1 MKSMNRSI
9 PVRILTAVGGLVLLA
24 LAAMV
29 VAEGFFGVPVTAQ
42 LTAFLAAGGALAV
55 LVKIV
60 AGLALV
66 VLAGCCVV
74 CALPARQPKQTGSIM
89 QKGANGPFGITVGA
103 IEKMVLAC
111 AAKHTEITHTEVDV
125 REVREGVVLLLNV
138 QQVGGV
144 SIPLSISRLQ
154 KQVREYVS
162 ARTGLDV
169 VEVRVMVDNAD
180 DNHVASEFE
189 VEDTVVPSMP
199 VHTEDYAPAAVTEP
213 PVAEK
218 LAQIAEI
225 TSQPLPVED
234 AEPVTAAVPELPRET
249 VDLDKLLPV
258 PEAAPEL
265 IDEDERPLHQRV
277 FGAEEMPQMVPMPPE
292 MAMPRPAEPEEAEAE
307 APAEETADAAEIA
320 EAPAAPAAPRAVTE
334 EPEEDWTDP
343 ALQAAAE
350 EVLSGDVTSDAEP
363 GEQTA
368 DEEEEPQALM

>member
-1 MKSMNRSI
+1 MKPMNRSI
-9 PVRILTAVGGLVLLA
+9 PVRILTALSGLLLLG
-24 LAAMV
+24 LAATV
-29 VAEGFFGVPVTAQ
+29 AAEGFFGVPVTAQ

-55 LVKIV
+55 MCRIV
-60 AGLALV
+60 AALALMA
-66 VLAGCCVV
+66 LAGCCVA

-111 AAKHTEITHTEVDV
+111 AAKHPEITRTEVDV
-125 REVREGVVLLLNV
+125 REVRDGVVLLLNV

-169 VEVRVMVDNAD
+169 AEVRVMVDNAD
-180 DNHVASEFE
+180 DVHVASEFE
-189 VEDTVVPSMP
+189 VEDSVVPSAP
-199 VHTEDYAPAAVTEP
+199 VRTEEFVPAAPAVTVP

-225 TSQPLPVED
+225 TSQPLPPEI
-234 AEPVTAAVPELPRET
+234 AESEHAAEALPELPRET

-258 PEAAPEL
+258 TEAAPEM

-292 MAMPRPAEPEEAEAE
+292 MTLPQPAPAAE
-307 APAEETADAAEIA
+307 APALPAQDADAP
-320 EAPAAPAAPRAVTE
+320 EAPETLPAAAA

-350 EVLSGDVTSDAEP
+350 EVLSGEASPEEAPEKAEA
-363 GEQTA
+363 EA
-368 DEEEEPQALM
+368 EEPQALM